1 MFPRWPPSRALLILA
16 ITLLVI
22 AILPSKRSGSIAD
35 ADLQHRVERAES
47 LLEDADL
54 DMDPGRY
61 GLDILQTRQSLSRK
75 QVARMLRKWNHHAG
89 PVYYWL
95 SRPDRDIYAMSAL
108 GVDGEHHLAS
118 AYLEGFQ
125 PFETDNPMIP
135 LYVLAQRKRY
145 QLDSRNY
152 WGKDDVWQTSR
163 QAFLYPRGDCEDH
176 AIVLADWL
184 TMMGEDARVVVGDW
198 GRERHAWVILIR
210 NGREYLLEATK
221 KSGLGRNRPY
231 PLASLHPEYKPDFMF
246 NHEYFWVNTGSNHTT
261 RYRGRA
267 WQRRSRLFVSG

>member
-1 MFPRWPPSRALLILA
+1 MLRRGPHSPVLLILA
-16 ITLLVI
+16 IALLAI
-22 AILPSKRSGSIAD
+22 AILPSTRSGKIAD
-35 ADLQHRVERAES
+35 ADLQRGAERAES

-54 DMDPGRY
+54 DMAQGQY
-61 GLDILQTRQSLSRK
+61 GLDILQTRESLSRNE
-75 QVARMLRKWNHHAG
+75 VARMLRKWNHHAG

-125 PFETDNPMIP
+125 PFATDNPMIP

-152 WGKDDVWQTSR
+152 RGKEDVWQTSR

-176 AIVLADWL
+176 AIILADWL

-198 GRERHAWVILIR
+198 GRERHAWVVLIKD
-210 NGREYLLEATK
+210 GREYLLEATK

-231 PLASLHPEYKPDFMF
+231 PLASLHPQYKPDFMF
-246 NHEYFWVNTGSNHTT
+246 NHEYFWVNTGSSHTT
-261 RYRGRA
+261 RYRGSA
-267 WQRRSRLFVSG
+267 WQQRSRLFVSD